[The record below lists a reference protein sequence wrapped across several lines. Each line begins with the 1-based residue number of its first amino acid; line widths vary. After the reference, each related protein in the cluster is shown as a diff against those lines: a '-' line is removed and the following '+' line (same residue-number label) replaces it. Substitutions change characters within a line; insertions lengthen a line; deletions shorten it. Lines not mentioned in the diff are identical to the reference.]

1 MSLWMANAARAVRYL
16 LAHGRWCRHPSMGD
30 WWPCNFGADEARMCP
45 DCDRIEK
52 RPAGGS
58 GES

>member
-1 MSLWMANAARAVRYL
+1 MSLQLTNAASAVRYL

-30 WWPCNFGADEARMCP
+30 WVPCNFGADAVRMCP

-52 RPAGGS
+52 RPAVTP
-58 GES
+58 